1 MIVKHNIFKTD
12 RRLFSKKDFGPD
24 FKWGVSTAAFQTE
37 GSPVAD
43 GKGLSIWDSF
53 STKKGKIFKNQ
64 SAEVA
69 CDFYN
74 RYEED
79 IDLLKSMNIPNFRFS
94 LSWSR
99 IIPTGSG
106 PVNQKGLDFYNKVI
120 TKCLEN
126 GIEPWITLY
135 HWDLP
140 QALEDKGG
148 WTNREILIWF
158 GHYVRVCAEAFGDR
172 VKNWM
177 VLNEPMVFTGAGY
190 FLGIHA
196 PGRRRLKNFIP
207 AMHHATLC
215 QAEGGR
221 ILRRYVE
228 NANIGT
234 TFSCSSIEPY
244 RKNQKD
250 MKAAIRVD
258 ALINR
263 LFIEPALGMG
273 YPLEELP
280 FLKKL
285 NKHYRPEDAELVK
298 FDFDFIGIQNYT
310 REIIKHSWLVPYLR
324 AKNITATKRKV
335 PVTSMKW
342 EVYPEGIYQMLQ
354 KFGAYKNIQKIYV
367 TENGAAFPDTLDNAK
382 VEDKERLD
390 FLQNYLKQ
398 VLRAKNE
405 GVNVQGYFVWSFTD
419 NFEWA
424 EGYHPRFGLVY
435 IDYETQE
442 RIIKS
447 SGKWF
452 QNFLSQSVFFSVL
465 K

>member
-1 MIVKHNIFKTD
+1 MIVKHNIYKTD
-12 RRLFSKKDFGPD
+12 GRLFSKKDFGTD

-37 GSPVAD
+37 GSPAAD
-43 GKGLSIWDSF
+43 GKGMSIWDSF
-53 STKKGKIFKNQ
+53 SAKKGKIFKNQ

-106 PVNQKGLDFYNKVI
+106 SVNKKGLDFYNKVI
-120 TKCLEN
+120 SKCLEN

-148 WTNREILIWF
+148 WTNREILKWF
-158 GHYVRVCAEAFGDR
+158 GDYVKICAEKFGDR
-172 VKNWM
+172 VKNWI
-177 VLNEPMVFTGAGY
+177 VLNEPMVFTGVGY

-221 ILRRYVE
+221 ILRRNVE

-244 RKNQKD
+244 RNNKKD
-250 MKAAIRVD
+250 RKAAIRVD

-263 LFIEPALGMG
+263 LFIEPALGLG

-285 NKHYRPEDAELVK
+285 NKYHRPEDDELVK

-310 REIIKHSWLVPYLR
+310 REIIKHSWLVPYLQ
-324 AKNITATKRKV
+324 AKNIIATRRKV

-342 EVYPEGIYQMLQ
+342 EVYPEGIYKMLH
-354 KFGAYKNIQKIYV
+354 KFGAYKNINKLYV
-367 TENGAAFPDTLDNAK
+367 TENGAAFPDTFANGK
-382 VEDKERLD
+382 VHDRERLD
-390 FLQNYLKQ
+390 FLKEYLKQ
-398 VLRAKNE
+398 VLKAKNE
-405 GVNVQGYFVWSFTD
+405 GVNVHGYFVWSFTD

-452 QNFLSQSVFFSVL
+452 QNFLSKSAIFSVL

>member
-1 MIVKHNIFKTD
+1 M
-12 RRLFSKKDFGPD
+12 FSKKDFGPD

-37 GSPVAD
+37 GSPIAD

-53 STKKGKIFKNQ
+53 STKRGKIFKTQ

-106 PVNQKGLDFYNKVI
+106 SVNQKGLDFYNKI
-120 TKCLEN
+120 ISKCLEN

-148 WTNREILIWF
+148 WTNREILKWF
-158 GHYVRVCAEAFGDR
+158 GDYVKICAETFGDR

-177 VLNEPMVFTGAGY
+177 VLNEPMVFTGVGY

-221 ILRRYVE
+221 ILRRHVE

-234 TFSCSSIEPY
+234 TFSCSSIEPF
-244 RKNQKD
+244 RNSQKD
-250 MKAAIRVD
+250 RKATIRVD

-285 NKHYRPEDAELVK
+285 NKHYRPEDDELVK

-310 REIIKHSWLVPYLR
+310 REIIKHSWPVPYLR
-324 AKNITATKRKV
+324 AKNITAKKRKV

-342 EVYPEGIYQMLQ
+342 EVYPEGIYQMLH
-354 KFGAYKNIQKIYV
+354 KFGAYKNIKRLYV
-367 TENGAAFPDTLDNAK
+367 TENGAAFPDTYDNGK
-382 VEDKERLD
+382 VEDKERLE
-390 FLQNYLKQ
+390 FLQKYLTQ

-405 GVNVQGYFVWSFTD
+405 GVNVKGYFVWSFTD

-452 QNFLSQSVFFSVL
+452 RDFLSQSVFFSGL